1 MDALDRAVVR
11 QSRPMDGVDRPA
23 GTAGVVRLA
32 AHGARQRQEG
42 A

>member
-23 GTAGVVRLA
+23 GAVGAVRLD
-32 AHGARQRQEG
+32 AHGARQRQER